1 MKVRGEGNIV
11 GLSWI
16 SIAVMLT
23 GVYIHGESKGKQ
35 VSSTW
40 LVLGIVRYRE
50 GVSINVRRRGWTI
63 PCTAKRHLER
73 YAGDDGLFRN
83 SS

>member
-1 MKVRGEGNIV
+1 M

-35 VSSTW
+35 ISSKW
-40 LVLGIVRYRE
+40 LVLEIVRYAE

-63 PCTAKRHLER
+63 LCIAKQHLER
-73 YAGDDGLFRN
+73 YAGDDGLFCN
-83 SS
+83 PS